1 MSHASVSSRDFL
13 CPPLYRVVPEGG
25 LENDNP
31 RGAAPRG
38 LYAPQHHTL
47 ALVQLPNKCLKVS
60 QLPWRTLGSF
70 IRKLALPALPWRRP
84 TSCPSLVRPLQYQ
97 MLCKSPD
104 KRRRG
109 SELSCVFQNSALRPI
124 FHLPFISSYQ
134 IPVLQNSR
142 SRTARLIAR
151 FRRKLGGAIY

>member
-47 ALVQLPNKCLKVS
+47 ALPLFS
-60 QLPWRTLGSF
+60 
-70 IRKLALPALPWRRP
+70 LPWRRP
-84 TSCPSLVRPLQYQ
+84 TSCPSLVRPLQFQ
-97 MLCKSPD
+97 MLCKSPG

-134 IPVLQNSR
+134 TPVLQNYR
-142 SRTARLIAR
+142 SRTARHRIKQAHSKVSKETP
-151 FRRKLGGAIY
+151 RRWCHLLMLEHQED